1 MRLTAKLFGGIALAF
16 AVSCGGG
23 GEGLYLV
30 SGTVTTTNAQGVKVP
45 LAGVTVGMKLTL
57 DRSGPTAPLAVIN
70 SSVTDDQGHYG
81 VRGSPGT
88 YTLDAALQGYTFTP
102 SSTFVTV
109 VGHDVENQ
117 DFVAAPSAT
126 STP

>member
-1 MRLTAKLFGGIALAF
+1 MRLTAKLLGLALAF
-16 AVSCGGG
+16 TVSCGGG
-23 GEGLYLV
+23 GAGVYLV

-45 LAGVTVGMKLTL
+45 LAGVTVGLKLRV
-57 DRSGPTAPLAVIN
+57 DRSGPTAPLALIN

-81 VRGSPGT
+81 VRGQPGT

-102 SSTFVTV
+102 SESVVTL
-109 VGHDVENQ
+109 VGQDIQNQ
-117 DFVAAPSAT
+117 DFQALPSAT

>member
-1 MRLTAKLFGGIALAF
+1 MRLTAKLLGIALAF
-16 AVSCGGG
+16 TVSCGGG
-23 GEGLYLV
+23 GAGLYLV

-45 LAGVTVGMKLTL
+45 LAGVTVGLKLRL
-57 DRSGPTAPLAVIN
+57 DRSGPTAPLALIN

-81 VRGSPGT
+81 VRGQPGN

-102 SSTFVTV
+102 SATIVTL
-109 VGHDVENQ
+109 VGRDIDDQNFE
-117 DFVAAPSAT
+117 AAPSAT